1 MLNLSPASYKD
12 VDDAER
18 TVNSKKVY
26 SRRPWYAPIDPLEIL
41 KESSDP
47 YDSDYIIDPAPEEPE
62 APQEDYY
69 KPVESD
75 DPLTPLQVE
84 ALVEPSTL
92 NPRYE
97 QPTSVTTVSEFSIAN
112 AINLREAALVALGGA
127 SAALV
132 LLIVMAGVFCARRRK
147 NSPSPVPSPP
157 ILVYPPYDVAA
168 SCYLTKEVNF
178 SLPTLRSSSL
188 GELRDVSVCSLNSD
202 VLCPP
207 TPSQYR
213 SNSFTNTTD
222 LGVLDPSLYKAD
234 CLVEDQLWPE
244 GHVGR
249 VWFTL
254 KYESG
259 TERLQVHILKV
270 KHLPSRTPALAN
282 ACDPYIKIQLMPD
295 ERRVLQTKQKKKTC
309 NPFFDETFVYQI
321 PPGKLET
328 LTLKL
333 SVLDI
338 GRVGKNKQLIGHIVL
353 PLSELEGIA
362 PDEEPQ
368 LYKLDIEKEVQDPTS
383 DLGEILVSLLY
394 NENLHRLTV
403 TVIEARNLKVT
414 RLDPSS
420 SRKELV
426 ARVTQERACR
436 GVRARRTAAVEVSEE
451 GTAQISECFNFR
463 LRADELH
470 TTSVT
475 VQALQPHSVYAKDR
489 LLGKFV
495 LGSYMFARGRA
506 LQHWNSAI
514 SSPMEQVQQWHPLTN

>member
-1 MLNLSPASYKD
+1 MLNLSPSVYRKAED
-12 VDDAER
+12 GER
-18 TVNSKKVY
+18 TVTSKKVY
-26 SRRPWYAPIDPLEIL
+26 SRRPWYAPPIDPIDVL
-41 KESSDP
+41 KEDLRYNSE
-47 YDSDYIIDPAPEEPE
+47 YDSEDKGDPGEEYYGGVG
-62 APQEDYY
+62 EDPIL
-69 KPVESD
+69 PVE
-75 DPLTPLQVE
+75 VE
-84 ALVEPSTL
+84 TLGQLDSSTT

-97 QPTSVTTVSEFSIAN
+97 QASTGAIADFSIAN
-112 AINLREAALVALGGA
+112 SVNLREAVLVALGGA

-157 ILVYPPYDVAA
+157 ILVYPAHEITAP
-168 SCYLTKEVNF
+168 CYLTKEVNF

-188 GELRDVSVCSLNSD
+188 GELRDGSVSSLTSD

-207 TPSQYR
+207 TPTQYR
-213 SNSFTNTTD
+213 SNSFTNTTEI
-222 LGVLDPSLYKAD
+222 GVLDPALYKSD
-234 CLVEDQLWPE
+234 CHVEDYLWPE

-254 KYESG
+254 KYESE
-259 TERLQVHILKV
+259 TETLQVHIIKI

-295 ERRVLQTKQKKKTC
+295 ERRVLQTKPKKKTC
-309 NPFFDETFVYQI
+309 NPFYDETFVYQI
-321 PPGKLET
+321 PPGKLES

-333 SVLDI
+333 SVIDT
-338 GRVGKNKQLIGHIVL
+338 GRVGRNQPLIGHIIL
-353 PLSELEGIA
+353 PLSELEGVA

-368 LYKLDIEKEVQDPTS
+368 LYKMDIEKEIQEPTS
-383 DLGEILVSLLY
+383 DLGEVQVSLLY

-403 TVIEARNLKVT
+403 TVIEVRGLK
-414 RLDPSS
+414 LDPTSK
-420 SRKELV
+420 REMV

-451 GTAQISECFNFR
+451 GNALISECFHFR

-514 SSPMEQVQQWHPLTN
+514 GNPMEQIKQWHPLTN

>member
-1 MLNLSPASYKD
+1 MLNLSPSNYRKVE
-12 VDDAER
+12 VDRDGN
-18 TVNSKKVY
+18 VIKVFSK
-26 SRRPWYAPIDPLEIL
+26 SRPWWDIYDPNVG
-41 KESSDP
+41 KER
-47 YDSDYIIDPAPEEPE
+47 
-62 APQEDYY
+62 
-69 KPVESD
+69 KD
-75 DPLTPLQVE
+75 DPESIGYEVDYREPGEEYFGNIEDDPVTSIQVE
-84 ALVEPSTL
+84 ALEQLKPSSP

-97 QPTSVTTVSEFSIAN
+97 QTPTSPVTLAN
-112 AINLREAALVALGGA
+112 VNLREAVLVALGGA
-127 SAALV
+127 SAAVV
-132 LLIVMAGVFCARRRK
+132 LLLVMAGVFCARRRK

-157 ILVYPPYDVAA
+157 ILVYPPHDITAP
-168 SCYLTKEVNF
+168 CYL
-178 SLPTLRSSSL
+178 
-188 GELRDVSVCSLNSD
+188 VSSLNSE

-207 TPSQYR
+207 TPTQYR
-213 SNSFTNTTD
+213 SNSFILFYSANTTEI
-222 LGVLDPSLYKAD
+222 GVLDPALYKAD
-234 CLVEDQLWPE
+234 CHVEDYLWPE

-254 KYESG
+254 KYESE
-259 TERLQVHILKV
+259 TERLQIHIIKV

-282 ACDPYIKIQLMPD
+282 ACDPYIRIQLMPD
-295 ERRVLQTKQKKKTC
+295 ERRVLQTKQKNKTC

-321 PPGKLET
+321 PPGKLES

-333 SVLDI
+333 SVLDS
-338 GRVGKNKQLIGHIVL
+338 GRVGRNKPLIGHIIL
-353 PLSELEGIA
+353 PLSELEGVA

-368 LYKLDIEKEVQDPTS
+368 LYKMDIEKDIQEPTS
-383 DLGEILVSLLY
+383 DLGEVQVSLLY

-403 TVIEARNLKVT
+403 TVIEARGLK
-414 RLDPSS
+414 LDPM
-420 SRKELV
+420 SRREMV

-451 GTAQISECFNFR
+451 GSALISECFHFR
-463 LRADELH
+463 LRSDELH

-514 SSPMEQVQQWHPLTN
+514 GNPMESVKQWHPLTN